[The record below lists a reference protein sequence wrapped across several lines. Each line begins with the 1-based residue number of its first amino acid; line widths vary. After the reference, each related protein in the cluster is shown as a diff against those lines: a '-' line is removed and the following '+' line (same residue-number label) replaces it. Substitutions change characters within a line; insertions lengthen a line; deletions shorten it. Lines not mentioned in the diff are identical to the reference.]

1 MLRARTLRFDTRF
14 PENTFYPWKAY
25 CHSIFWE
32 KRFEF
37 YPRQKELFFGAFRKE
52 QMTHNPPEFSEKKWI
67 PDGFHFF
74 GPNES
79 SERRELLNS
88 LGSKLKEFKYSEVFL
103 PSFDYSSSFLLT
115 MSAEDSSALYRFRDS
130 DGNEISPSADLTVQA
145 VKGMAG
151 FAHRKE
157 NQRIFYQGKIFRDY
171 GRKSG
176 SRKEILQVGAEHIG
190 GSGAPAILG
199 ILKEISGLFSGIKL
213 RSPLTVVIGN
223 VGVFHSVLESLELSR
238 SEKRQLSFL
247 LYRKNLPEI
256 RRFLESRNASRIFPV
271 LESLCLGFV
280 SHKEDLG
287 KKFASL
293 GLSDSFQKIISET
306 GEIIGSLGKTPGLEF
321 CSDYTLIPDLEY
333 YTGFVFQGYVSGSS
347 EPVLTGGAYDH
358 LYELFSGTQKD
369 ACGFAINVDALEAVL
384 DQTWK
389 LKDARPV

>member
-1 MLRARTLRFDTRF
+1 
-14 PENTFYPWKAY
+14 
-25 CHSIFWE
+25 
-32 KRFEF
+32 
-37 YPRQKELFFGAFRKE
+37 
-52 QMTHNPPEFSEKKWI
+52 MTHNPPEFSEKKWI

-79 SERRELLNS
+79 SERRNLLDSFSSS
-88 LGSKLKEFKYSEVFL
+88 LKSFGYSEVFL

-190 GSGAPAILG
+190 GSGSSAILG
-199 ILKEISGLFSGIKL
+199 ILKEISGLFSKIKL
-213 RSPLTVVIGN
+213 KSPLTIVLGN
-223 VGVFHSVLESLELSR
+223 VGVFYSVLESLDLSR
-238 SEKRQLSFL
+238 AEKRQLSFL

-256 RRFLESRNASRIFPV
+256 SRFLEERKASRIFPI
-271 LESLCLGFV
+271 LEALCLGFV
-280 SHKEDLG
+280 TQTQDLA
-287 KKFASL
+287 KKFSAL
-293 GLSDSFQKIISET
+293 GLSETFQRIISET
-306 GEIIGSLGKTPGLEF
+306 TEIIGSLGKIEGIEF
-321 CSDYTLIPDLEY
+321 CADYTLIPDLEY

-347 EPVLTGGAYDH
+347 EPVLNGGSYDH

-369 ACGFAINVDALEAVL
+369 ACGFAIHVDALENVL
-384 DQTWK
+384 KVD
-389 LKDARPV
+389 L